1 MIDSCPVFDLFRQ
14 PTATPDDPA
23 VVRRRQILLSAAVAA
38 LLAGPHARGE
48 QPPGGLAA
56 FTRDVS
62 PQVRPRLEAAGRP
75 LSDKQYRQIEPSL
88 FYCAERHA
96 AALESLPPDRR
107 LDALAA
113 LAVFLQRKRE
123 ATGDMVVIGSGR
135 RIIGLLDPARG
146 LDRKEIT
153 AIAAAYGAPQEV
165 FKQDQPD
172 ETIRGVADA
181 FLAAVGDAAGQ
192 GTPTTVVV
200 LGHGAPEEIQS
211 YSIPFG
217 RLADTLVAGAIG
229 RTPQAGETAPVDLGH
244 LTLICDDCYSADFH
258 LNLAGAIE
266 AGCRDRKRPLRSLPV
281 LIAGTNRDRVGH
293 ADFGEKFV
301 PHFWREV
308 IELFYIRQPRPRQV
322 TLRDFFEKVDNTM
335 FGYGRA
341 PIVEGSK
348 VVGYRVVD
356 PELFQDPVFFVP
368 LDDDDLATL
377 RGILGLDPAAPLP
390 RILDIG

>member
-1 MIDSCPVFDLFRQ
+1 
-14 PTATPDDPA
+14 
-23 VVRRRQILLSAAVAA
+23 
-38 LLAGPHARGE
+38 
-48 QPPGGLAA
+48 
-56 FTRDVS
+56 
-62 PQVRPRLEAAGRP
+62 
-75 LSDKQYRQIEPSL
+75 
-88 FYCAERHA
+88 
-96 AALESLPPDRR
+96 
-107 LDALAA
+107 
-113 LAVFLQRKRE
+113 
-123 ATGDMVVIGSGR
+123 
-135 RIIGLLDPARG
+135 
-146 LDRKEIT
+146 
-153 AIAAAYGAPQEV
+153 
-165 FKQDQPD
+165 
-172 ETIRGVADA
+172 
-181 FLAAVGDAAGQ
+181 
-192 GTPTTVVV
+192 
-200 LGHGAPEEIQS
+200 
-211 YSIPFG
+211 
-217 RLADTLVAGAIG
+217 
-229 RTPQAGETAPVDLGH
+229 
-244 LTLICDDCYSADFH
+244 
-258 LNLAGAIE
+258 
-266 AGCRDRKRPLRSLPV
+266 V

>member
-1 MIDSCPVFDLFRQ
+1 MIHRHL
-14 PTATPDDPA
+14 
-23 VVRRRQILLSAAVAA
+23 ILLAATAA
-38 LLAGPHARGE
+38 LLQTMHAAADARGE
-48 QPPGGLAA
+48 EPPDGLAA
-56 FTRDVS
+56 FARDVS
-62 PQVRPRLEAAGRP
+62 PQVRARLEKAGRP
-75 LSDKQYRQIEPSL
+75 LSDRQYRQIEPSL
-88 FYCAERHA
+88 YYCTAAHA
-96 AALESLPPDRR
+96 AALDALSPDRR
-107 LDALAA
+107 LDAVAKLAE
-113 LAVFLQRKRE
+113 FLERKRQ
-123 ATGDMVVIGSGR
+123 AAGDMVVIGSGR

-153 AIAAAYGAPQEV
+153 AIAAAYSAPQEV
-165 FKQDQPD
+165 FKQDQPG

-181 FLAAVGDAAGQ
+181 FLAAVADAAGQ
-192 GTPTTVVV
+192 GTPTTIVV

-217 RLADTLVAGAIG
+217 RLADTLLEGAAR
-229 RTPQAGETAPVDLGH
+229 RTALAGETAARGIDLGH
-244 LTLICDDCYSADFH
+244 LAVVCDDCYSADFH

-266 AGCRDRKRPLRSLPV
+266 AGCRQRTLPLRSLPV

-308 IELFYIRQPRPRQV
+308 IELFYIRQPRPRHV

-335 FGYGRA
+335 YGYGRA
-341 PIVEGSK
+341 PIVEGGK

-368 LDDDDLATL
+368 LDDADVAAL
-377 RGILGLDPAAPLP
+377 RDILGLDAAAPLP